1 MAKQGNFFFQ
11 MPSSIIYKSIEKNY
25 NNITTTSI
33 EVNDDYM
40 VAHKK
45 KNKMMLS
52 FYLYKQTISV
62 FSLQYRQL
70 QDTTTHFKSF

>member
-1 MAKQGNFFFQ
+1 
-11 MPSSIIYKSIEKNY
+11 MPSSIIYKSIEKNN

-45 KNKMMLS
+45 KTK
-52 FYLYKQTISV
+52 
-62 FSLQYRQL
+62 
-70 QDTTTHFKSF
+70 

>member
-1 MAKQGNFFFQ
+1 MAKQGIFFFQ
-11 MPSSIIYKSIEKNY
+11 MPSSIIYKSIEKNN

-45 KNKMMLS
+45 KTK
-52 FYLYKQTISV
+52 
-62 FSLQYRQL
+62 
-70 QDTTTHFKSF
+70 